1 MKIMSNTKTE
11 TTKIFVN
18 LPVKN
23 LPKSKDFFEKLGFKF
38 NAQFSDD
45 TGACMI
51 ISEHAYAMLLTHPK
65 FKTFAPKAIA
75 DATKT
80 TEVLVAL
87 SCENRAKVDERVAKA
102 VAAGGKTYNKAK
114 DYGFMYGH
122 GFQDLDGHVWE
133 VFYMDASAVKKG

>member
-1 MKIMSNTKTE
+1 MSANN

-18 LPVKN
+18 LPVKG
-23 LPKSKDFFEKLGFKF
+23 LPKAKEFFGKLGFNF

-45 TGACMI
+45 AGACMVV
-51 ISEHAYAMLLTHPK
+51 SEHAYVMLLTHPK
-65 FKTFAPKAIA
+65 FKGFAPNAIA
-75 DATKT
+75 DANKS

-87 SCENRAKVDERVAKA
+87 SCENRGKVDELVSKA
-102 VAAGGKTYNKAK
+102 VAAGGRTYNKPV

>member
-1 MKIMSNTKTE
+1 M

-23 LPKSKDFFEKLGFKF
+23 LAKAKDFFGKLGFNF
-38 NAQFSDD
+38 NAQFTDD
-45 TGACMI
+45 TAACMVV
-51 ISEHAYAMLLTHPK
+51 SEDAYVMLLTHAK
-65 FKTFAPKAIA
+65 FKAFAPQAIS

-80 TEVLVAL
+80 TEVLIAL
-87 SCENRAKVDERVAKA
+87 SCENRGKVDEIVATA
-102 VAAGGKTYNKAK
+102 VAAGGRTYNKPK

-133 VFYMDASAVKKG
+133 VFYMDPGAVKPQ

>member
-1 MKIMSNTKTE
+1 MSANN

-18 LPVKN
+18 LPVKD
-23 LPKSKDFFEKLGFKF
+23 LPKAKEFFGKLGFNF

-45 TGACMI
+45 TGACMVV
-51 ISEHAYAMLLTHPK
+51 SEHAYVMLLTHPK
-65 FKTFAPKAIA
+65 FKGFAPNAIA
-75 DATKT
+75 DANKS

-87 SCENRAKVDERVAKA
+87 SCENRGKVDELVKQA
-102 VAAGGKTYNKAK
+102 VAAGARTYNKPQ

-133 VFYMDASAVKKG
+133 VFYMDPSHIKQG